1 MYEVITQDCHFCL
14 GVASVSRPIKFQD
27 SLISNITEK
36 NQTISLVSGIKIIIK
51 GRWHLKLTLLVS
63 CGQVCLWSSRIPG
76 FFDHR

>member
-1 MYEVITQDCHFCL
+1 MYEVTTQDYHFCL

-51 GRWHLKLTLLVS
+51 GR
-63 CGQVCLWSSRIPG
+63 
-76 FFDHR
+76 